1 MANQEIL
8 STYTAPE
15 LKKLISATNIKGYSK
30 LKKEG
35 LIKLMLREEH
45 VDKFKS
51 IKKKEMRTGDPKE
64 KEAKAKKKLL
74 KEFKKRA
81 KPAVKAFEFKEDQKK
96 LTEAIEKKFPK
107 KKEEELKP
115 KRKRLVIKKKKGE
128 ETNEERV
135 SKAIEE
141 ARNKNTNQEKIQAL
155 QKLFDAGDIKLSM
168 DKSPAKPKAKK
179 ERSDKQ
185 KANDKRLGEQAKA
198 RAKKAK

>member
-81 KPAVKAFEFKEDQKK
+81 KPAVKAYEFKEDQKK

-107 KKEEELKP
+107 EEEEEPKP
-115 KRKRLVIKKKKGE
+115 KRKRLVIKKKK
-128 ETNEERV
+128 
-135 SKAIEE
+135 
-141 ARNKNTNQEKIQAL
+141 
-155 QKLFDAGDIKLSM
+155 
-168 DKSPAKPKAKK
+168 
-179 ERSDKQ
+179 ERSEKQ
-185 KANDKRLGEQAKA
+185 KAPKKVLGYEKAWAEGNFNSNQRISVAKMTDER
-198 RAKKAK
+198 RAEVLKLLGLKAPKKAK